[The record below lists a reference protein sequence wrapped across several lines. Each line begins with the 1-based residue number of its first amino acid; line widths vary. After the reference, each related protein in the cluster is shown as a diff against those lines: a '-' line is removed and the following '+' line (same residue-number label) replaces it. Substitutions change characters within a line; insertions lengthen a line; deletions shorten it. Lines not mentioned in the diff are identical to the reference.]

1 MQDVTTSQFNPLYIQ
16 FIRYLRAENM
26 INVRARLESGESLIS
41 EESSEASVNSTI
53 SKIRCKEDH
62 LLLLA
67 PPPSLFVHLTL
78 RI

>member
-41 EESSEASVNSTI
+41 EESSETSVNSTI

-67 PPPSLFVHLTL
+67 PLPSLFVHLTL